1 MPTKSQKLDTTK
13 EKLRRAAHD
22 LLSACSSPAEVTSR
36 AIAEKAGVPVAMI
49 NYSFGS
55 REALLFAVFQDL
67 YTQIVASDATLSAIL
82 RSDATPKAKLKA
94 LHLAVLRFMLDNFSF
109 SEAILRHV
117 LLHRDLSVD
126 QNSLPFVI
134 AHFAGSRSD
143 AACRLIAYELSSTMQ
158 LVVLRHVELSAYCGL
173 QLDTEAG
180 LIEFVDRQM
189 DLYLPDSPGIERP
202 DSLVSNAKSTSHD
215 RSQP

>member
-82 RSDATPKAKLKA
+82 RSDAT
-94 LHLAVLRFMLDNFSF
+94 HLRRPILCRRGRRQIR
-109 SEAILRHV
+109 ILR
-117 LLHRDLSVD
+117 
-126 QNSLPFVI
+126 
-134 AHFAGSRSD
+134 G
-143 AACRLIAYELSSTMQ
+143 
-158 LVVLRHVELSAYCGL
+158 GL
-173 QLDTEAG
+173 
-180 LIEFVDRQM
+180 
-189 DLYLPDSPGIERP
+189 
-202 DSLVSNAKSTSHD
+202 
-215 RSQP
+215 